1 MRPAKNRTRAK
12 KATPRIR
19 SSAGNGRAALEI
31 LQYRDA
37 LRLPVVDAAHLDA
50 SLPASV
56 FIEAPGKARR
66 FMLRVPEFHEDPD
79 GVGLFSGFLQDTITY
94 PPAFV
99 ATARNARVVGFRTV
113 LSENGFFFN
122 DDSVIGPEER
132 REFLTRLAMPYPLH
146 EETGLRSAG
155 AVDRFA
161 LDRGDRTMHH
171 VEGTA
176 ILLSSLEPSNYGSW
190 LFRVLPKLHTMAQIN
205 LRQPLRYLV
214 WAEIPAFQEYLKLLG
229 IPDDQI
235 IHHDPIS
242 TICHLDQVIVPSIR
256 NNQAFLDP
264 ESLTL
269 FAKLRNTLGGPQQPG
284 KRIYISR
291 ILQSQ
296 SGSARA
302 MLNEAELVERLVD
315 LDFHIVAPETLS
327 VPEQILA
334 FSSAEMV
341 VGPAG
346 SGMFNVVFCHAGTKI
361 IDIESEP
368 GWIHAHRSLFAS
380 CGLRYGIFVGNAVDR
395 DFREDHKPWR
405 VNIDALISRIAL
417 FSRM

>member
-1 MRPAKNRTRAK
+1 MSLAKNRPPAK
-12 KATPRIR
+12 KAARRIR
-19 SSAGNGRAALEI
+19 SSAGNESAPAI
-31 LQYRDA
+31 FKYRDA

-56 FIEAPGKARR
+56 FIEAPGKTRR
-66 FMLRVPEFHEDPD
+66 FMRRAPEFHDDPD
-79 GVGLFSGFLQDTITY
+79 GVGLFSGFTPDTITY

-132 REFLTRLAMPYPLH
+132 RRFLTDLAMPYPLS
-146 EETGLRSAG
+146 EETGLRPAG

-161 LDRGDRTMHH
+161 LDPGDRITQR

-176 ILLSSLEPSNYGSW
+176 VLLSSQEPPNYGSW
-190 LFRVLPKLHTMAQIN
+190 LFRVLPKLHTLAQIN
-205 LRQPLRYLV
+205 LCQPLRYLV
-214 WAEIPAFQEYLKLLG
+214 WAEIPTFQEYLRLLD
-229 IPDDQI
+229 ISDDQI
-235 IHHDPIS
+235 IHHDPKSI
-242 TICHLDQVIVPSIR
+242 IYHVDRVIVPSIR

-269 FAKLRNTLGGPQQPG
+269 FAKLRDRLGGPQQPG
-284 KRIYISR
+284 ERIYVSR

-296 SGSARA
+296 NGSSRD

-315 LDFHIVAPETLS
+315 LDFRIVAPETLS

-341 VGPAG
+341 VGPSG
-346 SGMFNVVFCHAGTKI
+346 SGMFNVVFCHPGTKI
-361 IDIESEP
+361 IDLESEP
-368 GWIHAHRSLFAS
+368 HWIHAHVSLFAS
-380 CGLRYGIFVGNAVDR
+380 CGLRYGIFVGRAVDR
-395 DFREDHKPWR
+395 DFREHHKPWKI
-405 VNIDALISRIAL
+405 NIDALISRIGA
-417 FSRM
+417 FSR